1 VLSALARLVQ
11 WTRRSRFRY
20 TPYAM
25 GGAPLTSTG
34 ELVRV
39 PMPHQALLMIG
50 LYDDDSAL
58 GNRVRVRDVIAA
70 ALEDVHLGKC
80 VGGWSEVTAPPNY
93 TIEFEVYD
101 RERAFTLV
109 RDRLR
114 EAGVGRSTEL
124 LVGRD
129 ERYNAYDDTMRNLG
143 PRPKVQVANPVPG
156 PPDML
161 KFLQETMEE
170 ARRKY
175 GGPRNPQRGS

>member
-1 VLSALARLVQ
+1 
-11 WTRRSRFRY
+11 
-20 TPYAM
+20 
-25 GGAPLTSTG
+25 
-34 ELVRV
+34 
-39 PMPHQALLMIG
+39 MPQQALLMIG
-50 LYDDDSAL
+50 LYDDDSAFD
-58 GNRVRVRDVIAA
+58 NRTRLSDLVAA
-70 ALEDVHLGKC
+70 ALEDAHLGKSI
-80 VGGWSEVTAPPNY
+80 GGWSEVTATPNY

-101 RERAFTLV
+101 RDRALALV

-129 ERYNAYDDTMRNLG
+129 ERYNAYDDTMTNLG
-143 PRPKVQVANPVPG
+143 PRPKAPVANPVPG

-175 GGPRNPQRGS
+175 GGPKNPQSES